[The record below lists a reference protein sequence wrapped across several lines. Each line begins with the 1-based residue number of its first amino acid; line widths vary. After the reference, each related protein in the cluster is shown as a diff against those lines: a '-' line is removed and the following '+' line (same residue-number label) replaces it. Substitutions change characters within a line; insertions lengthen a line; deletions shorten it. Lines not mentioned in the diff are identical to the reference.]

1 VSGVS
6 TQDAV
11 GETLLQRSGGA
22 PPLLRGGARSAHL
35 VDVTMF
41 WGASSGGVR
50 RYINAKRRW
59 LLSRTQWRHS
69 TVIPAAQPRPSKGV
83 LGLPSWPLPFAPGYR
98 VARSRRRSAARI
110 ESIAPDIIEAGDPY
124 NLAWAALDAGRA
136 LNVPVVAFAHSDLAA
151 LAARLGPGAATV
163 AERYMRHLY
172 ERFDLVLAPGRAL
185 TQRLQSLDLGVPV
198 RQQPLGVDT
207 QRFHPAARSLAW
219 RTALGLGMTTRVL
232 LYAGRFAPEK
242 NLGLLV
248 EALRLLGPGYALVA
262 IGGGPT
268 PPPVDAG
275 AARLIVLP
283 FEPDERKLAV
293 AMASCD
299 LFVHAGD
306 IETFGLVALE
316 AMACGTPVVCRAG
329 GALAELVD
337 GQVGATVAG
346 GAAQFAEA
354 VAAVCSLE
362 RAALAAMAR
371 ARAEPYDWDV
381 VLPQLL
387 GHYEQLIATHG
398 AGRSADRTQLMA
410 LGA

>member
-1 VSGVS
+1 
-6 TQDAV
+6 
-11 GETLLQRSGGA
+11 
-22 PPLLRGGARSAHL
+22 
-35 VDVTMF
+35 MF

-69 TVIPAAQPRPSKGV
+69 TVIPAEQPRPSRGV
-83 LGLPSWPLPFAPGYR
+83 HGLPSWPLPFAPGYR
-98 VARSRRRSAARI
+98 VARSRRRSAAHI
-110 ESIAPDIIEAGDPY
+110 ASIAPDIIEAGDPY
-124 NLAWAALDAGRA
+124 NLAWAALDAGRS

-151 LAARLGPGAATV
+151 LAARLGPAAAGV
-163 AERYMRHLY
+163 AERYMRHVY
-172 ERFDLVLAPGRAL
+172 ERFDLVLAPSRAL
-185 TQRLQSLDLGVPV
+185 TRRLQSLDLGVPV
-198 RQQPLGVDT
+198 REQPLGVDT
-207 QRFHPAARSLAW
+207 QRFHPAARSSTW
-219 RTALGLGMTTRVL
+219 RAALGLGKATRVL

-248 EALRLLGPGYALVA
+248 EVLRLLGPGYALVT

-268 PPPVDAG
+268 PPPVAAG
-275 AARLIVLP
+275 AAQLVVLP

-316 AMACGTPVVCRAG
+316 AMACGTPVVCRASG
-329 GALAELVD
+329 GLAELVD
-337 GQVGATVAG
+337 SRVGAAVAG

-354 VAAVCSLE
+354 VAAVCALG
-362 RAALAAMAR
+362 RTALGAAAR
-371 ARAEPYDWDV
+371 ARAEQYDWDV
-381 VLPQLL
+381 VMPQLI
-387 GHYEQLIATHG
+387 GRYEQLLAVHRP
-398 AGRSADRTQLMA
+398 ARSTDRSQLMA

>member
-1 VSGVS
+1 MS
-6 TQDAV
+6 D
-11 GETLLQRSGGA
+11 TLLQRGGD
-22 PPLLRGGARSAHL
+22 LLLAAVPGRQSAHL
-35 VDVTMF
+35 ADVTMF

-69 TVIPAAQPRPSKGV
+69 TVIPAAQPRPAKGV
-83 LGLPSWPLPFAPGYR
+83 HGLPSWPLPFVPGYR
-98 VARSRRRSAARI
+98 VARSRQRNAAHI
-110 ESIAPDIIEAGDPY
+110 ASIAPDIIEAGDPY
-124 NLAWAALDAGRA
+124 NLAWAALDAGRS
-136 LNVPVVAFAHSDLAA
+136 LGVPVVAFAHSDLVA
-151 LAARLGPGAATV
+151 LAARLGPAAATL

-172 ERFDLVLAPGRAL
+172 QHFDLVLAPGRAL
-185 TQRLQSLDLGVPV
+185 TQRLRSLELGVPV

-207 QRFHPAARSLAW
+207 QRFHPDARNAAW
-219 RTALGLGMTTRVL
+219 RAALGLEKTTRVL

-242 NLGLLV
+242 NLDLLV
-248 EALRLLGPGYALVA
+248 EVLRLLGPGYALVA

-268 PPPVDAG
+268 PPAARAG
-275 AARLIVLP
+275 AGPLIVLP
-283 FEPDERKLAV
+283 FEPDERRLAV

-316 AMACGTPVVCRAG
+316 AMACGTPVVCRASG
-329 GALAELVD
+329 GLAELVD
-337 GQVGATVAG
+337 SRVGATLSG

-362 RAALAAMAR
+362 RAALGAAAR
-371 ARAEPYDWDV
+371 ARAEQYDWDV
-381 VLPQLL
+381 VMPQLL
-387 GHYEQLIATHG
+387 QRYQQLMAAHEP
-398 AGRSADRTQLMA
+398 ARASERAHAMA